1 MAYIAEWV
9 WKKRLA
15 EVEIYQD
22 GMQALFDALDY
33 PPHEVACNYEWL
45 HEMRELIWSISEQA
59 NQSNLFFNRNKEKSV
74 L

>member
-33 PPHEVACNYEWL
+33 APHKVLCNYEWL
-45 HEMRELIWSISEQA
+45 HEMRLLIGAICEQA
-59 NQSNLFFNRNKEKSV
+59 NQSNLYFNRNKEKSA